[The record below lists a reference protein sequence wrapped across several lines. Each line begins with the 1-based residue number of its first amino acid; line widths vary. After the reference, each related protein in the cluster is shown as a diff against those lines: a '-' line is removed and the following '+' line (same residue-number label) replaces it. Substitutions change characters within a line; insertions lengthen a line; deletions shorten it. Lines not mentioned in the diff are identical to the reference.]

1 MMKKVLAVAIASAF
15 AAPAFA
21 ATANVDISGKIAY
34 EVSKISNT
42 GNNDATTKLSSNNS
56 RFTFRASEDL
66 GGGMKAGV
74 SATLGFGAAN
84 GAATSAQDTFVF
96 IGGNWGE
103 VRAGVHDNLVKFI
116 GRRVDLFADQIT
128 GDARHLTQN
137 QANLQYAGATATAR
151 TGNVIDARANNVVAY
166 LSPTFSGFQVAAG
179 VALDEDKRD
188 DRGQITMATG
198 TYTNGP
204 LYVGLGYYKADNA
217 LAAGNLVN
225 VNGVPVP
232 AIDQAYTGADEK
244 AWRLGARYNMGDL
257 SFVGLYQNVKNIAG
271 FDGFDAKTW
280 GLGAGYKMGAMTFKG
295 QYYKLD
301 GDGSDFDS
309 NMYALGMDYA
319 FSKRT
324 VAQVAYSKVANK
336 DLAALGGMNAVGA
349 ADTFN
354 VVAGKDPS
362 RLSLGLVHNF

>member
-21 ATANVDISGKIAY
+21 ATANVDISGKMAY

-56 RFTFRASEDL
+56 RFTFSGREDL
-66 GGGMKAGV
+66 GGGMKAGF
-74 SATLGFGAAN
+74 SMTTGFGASS
-84 GAATSAQDTFVF
+84 GAAFAAQDTYVF
-96 IGGNWGE
+96 IEGGWGHI
-103 VRAGVHDNLVKFI
+103 RAGVHDNLVKGI

-137 QANLQYAGATATAR
+137 QAFLNTSAATLVTSR
-151 TGNVIDARANNVVAY
+151 TGASIDARANNVIAY
-166 LSPTFSGFQVAAG
+166 MSPNFGGFQVAVG
-179 VALDEDKRD
+179 TGLDEDKRS
-188 DRGQITMATG
+188 DRGQLTMATG
-198 TYTNGP
+198 TYANGP

-217 LAAGNLVN
+217 RTPGAISNI
-225 VNGVPVP
+225 NGV
-232 AIDQAYTGADEK
+232 ATTTTYAGADEK

-257 SFVGLYQNVKNIAG
+257 AFVGMYQNVKNIAG

-280 GLGAGYKMGAMTFKG
+280 GVGAGYKMGAMTFKG
-295 QYYKLD
+295 QYYSLKAEDTALN
-301 GDGSDFDS
+301 SK
-309 NMYALGMDYA
+309 MYALGVDYA

-324 VAQVAYSKVANK
+324 VAQLAYSKVTNK

-362 RLSLGLVHNF
+362 RISLGLVHNF